1 LSILF
6 VCFAETLVAATF
18 GLSDFTDFRTN
29 LNLFIIFVENLNPMS
44 ELIKKQ
50 VADAKAHMDKA
61 IDHCD
66 GELLKI
72 RAGKASPSML
82 DDISVDYY
90 GSPTPLNQVGSINT
104 PDARTIVV
112 QPWEKSLLGPIEKA
126 IMEANLGVN
135 PQNDGVIIRINV
147 PPLTEE
153 RRRDLVKKAK
163 AEAENGK
170 IAIRN
175 IRKDANEK
183 IRKLKTE
190 GVSEDEMKVG
200 EAEVQKLTDTYIA
213 KVDVLSSAKEKD
225 IMTV

>member
-1 LSILF
+1 
-6 VCFAETLVAATF
+6 
-18 GLSDFTDFRTN
+18 
-29 LNLFIIFVENLNPMS
+29 MS

-50 VADAKAHMDKA
+50 LNDAKALMDKA
-61 IDHCD
+61 IDHAD
-66 GELLKI
+66 NELSKI

-82 DDISVDYY
+82 DGLVVDYY
-90 GSPTPLNQVGSINT
+90 GTATPLTQVGSVNT
-104 PDARTIVV
+104 PDARTLVI

-126 IMEANLGVN
+126 IKESSLGLN

-153 RRRDLVKKAK
+153 RRRDLVKRLKG
-163 AEAENGK
+163 EAETAK

-175 IRKDANEK
+175 IRKDINDK

-190 GVSEDEMKVG
+190 GVSDDEMKVG
-200 EAEVQKLTDTYIA
+200 EADVQKLVDTYII
-213 KVDVLSSAKEKD
+213 KVDQLSDAKEKD

>member
-1 LSILF
+1 
-6 VCFAETLVAATF
+6 
-18 GLSDFTDFRTN
+18 
-29 LNLFIIFVENLNPMS
+29 MS
-44 ELIKKQ
+44 ELVKKQ
-50 VADAKAHMDKA
+50 ISDAKSLMDKA
-61 IDHCD
+61 IEHADN
-66 GELLKI
+66 ELNKI

-82 DDISVDYY
+82 DDIVVDYY
-90 GSPTPLNQVGSINT
+90 GTPTPLNQVGSVNT

-112 QPWEKSLLGPIEKA
+112 QPWEKSLLSAIEKA

-135 PQNDGVIIRINV
+135 PQNDGIIIRINV

-163 AEAENGK
+163 GEAETGK

-175 IRKDANEK
+175 VRKDANEK

-190 GVSEDEMKVG
+190 GVSEDDMKVG
-200 EAEVQKLTDTYIA
+200 EAEIQKLTDAYII
-213 KVDVLSSAKEKD
+213 KVDHLVEAKEKD

>member
-1 LSILF
+1 
-6 VCFAETLVAATF
+6 
-18 GLSDFTDFRTN
+18 
-29 LNLFIIFVENLNPMS
+29 MS

-50 VADAKAHMDKA
+50 VSDAKASMDKA
-61 IDHCD
+61 IDHAD
-66 GELLKI
+66 GELQKI

-82 DDISVDYY
+82 DDIMVDYY
-90 GSPTPLNQVGSINT
+90 GTPTALNQVGSVNT

-112 QPWEKSLLGPIEKA
+112 QPWEKSLLGAIEKA

-163 AEAENGK
+163 AEAETGK

-183 IRKLKTE
+183 IRKLKAE
-190 GVSEDEMKVG
+190 GVSEDDMKVG
-200 EAEVQKLTDTYIA
+200 EHEVQKLTDTYIL
-213 KVDVLSSAKEKD
+213 KVDQLSEAKEKD

>member
-1 LSILF
+1 LLK
-6 VCFAETLVAATF
+6 LKK
-18 GLSDFTDFRTN
+18 
-29 LNLFIIFVENLNPMS
+29 MS

-50 VADAKAHMDKA
+50 IGDAKALMDKD

-66 GELLKI
+66 NELNKI

-82 DDISVDYY
+82 DDVMVDYY
-90 GSPTPLNQVGSINT
+90 GSATPLSQIGSVNT
-104 PDARTIVV
+104 PDARTIVI
-112 QPWEKSLLGPIEKA
+112 QPWEKSLLSAIEKA

-163 AEAENGK
+163 AEAETGK

-183 IRKLKTE
+183 IRKLKAE
-190 GVSEDEMKVG
+190 GVSEDEMKAG
-200 EAEVQKLTDTYIA
+200 EAEVQKLTDAYIV
-213 KVDVLSSAKEKD
+213 KVDQLSEAKEKD

>member
-1 LSILF
+1 L
-6 VCFAETLVAATF
+6 
-18 GLSDFTDFRTN
+18 R
-29 LNLFIIFVENLNPMS
+29 LFIIFVRKSIPMS

-50 VADAKAHMDKA
+50 VTDARAAMERA
-61 IDHCD
+61 IEHCD
-66 GELLKI
+66 NELNKI

-82 DDISVDYY
+82 DDIYVDYY
-90 GSPTPLNQVGSINT
+90 GSPTPLNQVGSVNT

-112 QPWEKSLLGPIEKA
+112 QPWEKSLLNAIEKA

-147 PPLTEE
+147 PSLTEE

-163 AEAENGK
+163 GEAESGK
-170 IAIRN
+170 IAVRN

-183 IRKLKTE
+183 IRKLKAD

-200 EAEVQKLTDTYIA
+200 EAEIQKLTDAYII
-213 KVDVLSSAKEKD
+213 KVDQLIDAKEKD

>member
-1 LSILF
+1 
-6 VCFAETLVAATF
+6 
-18 GLSDFTDFRTN
+18 
-29 LNLFIIFVENLNPMS
+29 MS

-50 VADAKAHMDKA
+50 VSDARAQMDKA
-61 IDHCD
+61 VDHCES
-66 GELLKI
+66 ELQKI
-72 RAGKASPSML
+72 RAGKANPSML
-82 DDISVDYY
+82 DDIVVEYY
-90 GSPTPLNQVGSINT
+90 GTPTPLNQVGSVNT
-104 PDARTIVV
+104 PDARTIVI
-112 QPWEKSLLGPIEKA
+112 QPWEKSLLSPIEKA

-163 AEAENGK
+163 AEAETGK

-175 IRKDANEK
+175 VRKDANEK

-200 EAEVQKLTDTYIA
+200 EAEVQKLTDSYII
-213 KVDVLSSAKEKD
+213 KVDHLSEAKEKD

>member
-1 LSILF
+1 MI
-6 VCFAETLVAATF
+6 
-18 GLSDFTDFRTN
+18 
-29 LNLFIIFVENLNPMS
+29 

-50 VADAKAHMDKA
+50 VTDAKALMDKA
-61 IDHCD
+61 IDHAD
-66 GELLKI
+66 NELNKI
-72 RAGKASPSML
+72 RAGKANPSML

-90 GSPTPLNQVGSINT
+90 GTPTPLSQVGSVNT
-104 PDARTIVV
+104 PDARTIIV
-112 QPWEKSLLGPIEKA
+112 QPWEKSLLPAIEKA
-126 IMEANLGVN
+126 IKEANLGVN

-163 AEAENGK
+163 GEAETGK

-183 IRKLKTE
+183 IKKLKTD
-190 GVSEDEMKVG
+190 GVSEDEIKVG
-200 EAEVQKLTDTYIA
+200 EGEVQKLTDAYII
-213 KVDVLSSAKEKD
+213 KIDQLSELKEKD